1 MVPNVTIGVGPSNEP
16 SAGDREIRESG
27 SPKLTF
33 MLQLDAQ
40 ESFWE
45 SGDQDH
51 TAFAASS

>member
-1 MVPNVTIGVGPSNEP
+1 LNPHFEP
-16 SAGDREIRESG
+16 SAGDMEIRESG
-27 SPKLTF
+27 SSKLTF